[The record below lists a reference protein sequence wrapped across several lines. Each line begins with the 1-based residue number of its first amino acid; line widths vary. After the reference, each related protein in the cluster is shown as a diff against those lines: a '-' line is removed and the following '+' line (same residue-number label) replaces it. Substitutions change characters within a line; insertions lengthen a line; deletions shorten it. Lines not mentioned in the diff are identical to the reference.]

1 MCSKK
6 KKQDIKAKAFNMI
19 TNKNQAKT
27 MTKHVLHI
35 IVKVNSIIQHVI
47 QITND
52 IIKHVN
58 TNGKVMISAKKVIF
72 GILAHAF
79 VRIASI

>member
-1 MCSKK
+1 MFQK
-6 KKQDIKAKAFNMI
+6 KKQDINAKAFNMI

-35 IVKVNSIIQHVI
+35 IVNVNSIIHHVI

-58 TNGKVMISAKKVIF
+58 ANGKIMISAKKVIF